1 MNREELIAK
10 TNEVLAEEFEVAI
23 EDITPDADIKS
34 TLELDSLSLVDMVAL
49 IEETFN
55 VEIKGQDISK
65 IKNFDA
71 LYFFILSKINGE
83 K

>member
-1 MNREELIAK
+1 MTREELVAK
-10 TNEVLAEEFEVAI
+10 TNEVLAEEFEVEI
-23 EDITPDADIKS
+23 EDITPDADIKA

-65 IKNFDA
+65 IQNFDA
-71 LYFFILSKINGE
+71 LYDFILAKINA
-83 K
+83 

>member
-23 EDITPDADIKS
+23 EYITPDADIKS

-71 LYFFILSKINGE
+71 LYDFILAKINGE